1 MLASGLAELVSLG
14 AVIPFLAVI
23 SDPQLLWQQSFIRSF
38 ATNVGFSSSSQL
50 LIPATI
56 AFAGA
61 AMLSALIRLTNLWLN
76 SRLAAAMGSDLSYEA
91 FRRTL
96 LQPYSVHL
104 RRNSSEVI
112 AGTTTQINRTV
123 DALRS
128 LLVVITSTIV
138 SIGLLVGLLLID
150 APVALATA
158 SVLGIAY
165 ILLSV
170 TTRQELLSAGHK
182 MVEASNRQVMSL
194 QEALG
199 AIRDVL
205 LGTSQAI
212 YYED

>member
-1 MLASGLAELVSLG
+1 
-14 AVIPFLAVI
+14 
-23 SDPQLLWQQSFIRSF
+23 
-38 ATNVGFSSSSQL
+38 
-50 LIPATI
+50 
-56 AFAGA
+56 
-61 AMLSALIRLTNLWLN
+61 
-76 SRLAAAMGSDLSYEA
+76 MGSDLSYEA

-182 MVEASNRQVMSL
+182 MVEASNR
-194 QEALG
+194 
-199 AIRDVL
+199 R
-205 LGTSQAI
+205 
-212 YYED
+212 